1 MYRRGVPTTALDR
14 QAYFDAG
21 MHLLAH
27 GGVGA
32 VTIARLCAALGVTKG
47 SFYHHFRGVEDYKTQ
62 LLLEWSS
69 EREVQVL
76 VAAGAVDDPME
87 RLTVLREFGIALH
100 HEAEVAIR
108 AWSRTDD
115 AAWAARAKVDAAR
128 ERTVADAYHEIGVP
142 RDVAQMLGR
151 LGVAV
156 LIGSQH
162 RSETTD
168 RDALRDLYVNLHE
181 MTMATFLA
189 PDGAGPTNGTTR

>member
-14 QAYFDAG
+14 QAYLDAG
-21 MHLLAH
+21 MHLLAS
-27 GGVGA
+27 GGVVA

-47 SFYHHFRGVEDYKTQ
+47 SFYHHFRGVEDFKSQ
-62 LLLEWSS
+62 LLLEWST
-69 EREVQVL
+69 ERERQVL
-76 VAAGAVDDPME
+76 VAAGAVDDPIE

-115 AAWAARAKVDAAR
+115 TAWAARAKVDAAR
-128 ERTVADAYHEIGVP
+128 ERAVADAYHEIGVS

-156 LIGSQH
+156 LIGAQH

-168 RDALRDLYVNLHE
+168 REALRDLYVNLHQ
-181 MTMATFLA
+181 MTMATYPGLGGTGSA
-189 PDGAGPTNGTTR
+189 NGAST